1 MNMDNRAFP
10 KVIKKTH
17 QGTPSGMEALYN
29 WLVEIL
35 VTLGVKNIISW
46 VVETCFIYTIN
57 NPNTRPPHTHRPPD
71 KVIQTRGHVLEK
83 IGRLILLSCRE
94 YKQAISE
101 NVLVDTFAGWIQA
114 FLLELKQQLKW
125 LSY

>member
-10 KVIKKTH
+10 IVIKETH
-17 QGTPSGMEALYN
+17 QRTPPGMEALYN

-57 NPNTRPPHTHRPPD
+57 NPNTRPPHTHRRPD
-71 KVIQTRGHVLEK
+71 KVIQTRGRVLEK